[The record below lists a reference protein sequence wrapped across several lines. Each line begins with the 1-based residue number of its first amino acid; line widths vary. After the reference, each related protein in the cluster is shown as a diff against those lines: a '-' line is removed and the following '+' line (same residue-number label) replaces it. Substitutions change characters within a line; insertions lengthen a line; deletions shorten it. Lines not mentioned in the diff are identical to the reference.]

1 MHRWARWVAALLG
14 GAVGLWVATHVVE
27 ATRQILAIAVS
38 RSEQLG
44 ALALGVLVLG
54 LVGFLAGPA
63 LAEGAAATTRWLEG
77 HLVRLPG
84 ADILFGVAGAIIGL
98 IVALLLGPALSR
110 IPTAGDYLPAVV
122 SVFFALIGWRVFVRK
137 GDDLQRLIG
146 LRRVRA
152 DAGPGERQRARMLR
166 RRAAMAADG
175 ATAAGGGAGVP
186 PTGLGLGG
194 GAAPMTG
201 AMAGAHPERGE
212 AASASGAKV
221 LDTSSVIDGRIADL
235 CRTGFLEGP
244 LLVPEFVLDELRH
257 IADSSDPLKRNR
269 GRRGLDV
276 LAGIQKEHSAQVQ
289 IVEGRSAPGQEVD
302 RLLLRLARERGAKV
316 ITTDYNLNK
325 VAGLQG
331 VQVLNVNEL
340 ANALKPV
347 LLPGEEIT
355 VRVVREGKEPGQGVA
370 YLDDGTMI
378 VIDGGRR
385 FLGEE
390 LGVEVTSTLQTA
402 AGRMIFARPQAAGA
416 AAPLQRVAESR

>member
-1 MHRWARWVAALLG
+1 MHRWTRWVAALLG
-14 GAVGLWVATHVVE
+14 GAVGFWVAANVVQ
-27 ATRQILAIAVS
+27 AARLILAISVS
-38 RSEQLG
+38 RSEYLV
-44 ALALGVLVLG
+44 ALALGVLVIGVL
-54 LVGFLAGPA
+54 GFLLGPA

-84 ADILFGVAGAIIGL
+84 AEIVFGVAGAIIGL
-98 IVALLLGPALSR
+98 IVALLLGPALSH
-110 IPTAGDYLPAVV
+110 IPTVGDFLPAVA
-122 SVFFALIGWRVFVRK
+122 SVFFALLGWRVFVRK
-137 GDDLQRLIG
+137 GDDLQLAIG
-146 LRRVRA
+146 LRRIGGTTDT
-152 DAGPGERQRARMLR
+152 DARPRTRMLR
-166 RRAAMAADG
+166 RRS
-175 ATAAGGGAGVP
+175 P
-186 PTGLGLGG
+186 
-194 GAAPMTG
+194 
-201 AMAGAHPERGE
+201 AGAPAE
-212 AASASGAKV
+212 AGSAGSGAVAFGASAAVAEGGSMIKV
-221 LDTSSVIDGRIADL
+221 LDTSSIIDGRIADL

-276 LAGIQKEHSAQVQ
+276 LAGIQKDQSARVE
-289 IVEGRSAPGQEVD
+289 IVEARAAPGQEVD
-302 RLLLRLARERGAKV
+302 SLLLRLARERGAKV

-340 ANALKPV
+340 ANALKPI

-385 FLGEE
+385 FQGEE
-390 LGVEVTSTLQTA
+390 VCVEVTSTLQTA
-402 AGRMIFARPQAAGA
+402 AGRMIFARPAVAGA
-416 AAPLQRVAESR
+416 GSPLQRVAESR

>member
-1 MHRWARWVAALLG
+1 MVHRWARWLAALLG
-14 GAVGLWVATHVVE
+14 GAVGFWVAANVVE
-27 ATRQILAIAVS
+27 AVRQILAISVS

-44 ALALGVLVLG
+44 ALALGVLVVG
-54 LVGFLAGPA
+54 LLGFLLGPA
-63 LAEGAAATTRWLEG
+63 LAEGVAATTRWLEG

-84 ADILFGVAGAIIGL
+84 TDILFGAAGAIIGL

-110 IPTAGDYLPAVV
+110 IPTVGDFLPAVA
-122 SVFFALIGWRVFVRK
+122 SVFFALIGWRVFVSK
-137 GDDLQRLIG
+137 GDDLQRAIG
-146 LRRVRA
+146 LRRIPTDGSA
-152 DAGPGERQRARMLR
+152 DPRPRTRMLR
-166 RRAAMAADG
+166 RRAAAPE
-175 ATAAGGGAGVP
+175 AGSSPVP
-186 PTGLGLGG
+186 VAMGES
-194 GAAPMTG
+194 AMTV
-201 AMAGAHPERGE
+201 
-212 AASASGAKV
+212 KV
-221 LDTSSVIDGRIADL
+221 LDTSSIIDGRIADL

-276 LAGIQKEHSAQVQ
+276 LASIQKEQSARVE
-289 IVEGRSAPGQEVD
+289 IVDALAAPGQEVD
-302 RLLLRLARERGAKV
+302 SLLLHLARERGAKV

-340 ANALKPV
+340 ANALKPI

-355 VRVVREGKEPGQGVA
+355 VRVVRDGKEPGQGVA

-385 FLGEE
+385 FVGEE

-402 AGRMIFARPQAAGA
+402 AGRMIFARPLASGAGS
-416 AAPLQRVAESR
+416 PLQRVAESR